1 MSLITSSPIDIA
13 DYNIDDML
21 KEPRYTQW
29 AIDSI
34 VQHFND
40 ILTTIEL
47 IEDINEKHGL
57 NEVYQMKRLTLS
69 ENASNHKRVLIQYHN
84 NIVKKFNSLR
94 SIVLKKELIKDY
106 IQDIKNAINRKR
118 FSKEKQQQKEKE
130 NQEKGLNIGFYV
142 KI

>member
-106 IQDIKNAINRKR
+106 IQDIKNAINKGRGFQKKNNSKKRKR
-118 FSKEKQQQKEKE
+118 TKKR
-130 NQEKGLNIGFYV
+130 V
-142 KI
+142 

>member
-1 MSLITSSPIDIA
+1 MSLITSSPIDIEKTF
-13 DYNIDDML
+13 NMDDML

-47 IEDINEKHGL
+47 IEDINAKHGL
-57 NEVYQMKRLTLS
+57 TEVYKMKRLTLS
-69 ENASNHKRVLIQYHN
+69 ENASNHKRVLVKYHN
-84 NIVKKFNSLR
+84 NIVKEFNSLR

-106 IQDIKNAINRKR
+106 IQDIKDTINKGRGQKKTKTNKKTKSKKR
-118 FSKEKQQQKEKE
+118 SEKR
-130 NQEKGLNIGFYV
+130 V
-142 KI
+142 